1 MRILCLDVGAATIQ
15 FGLMAEGRE
24 TFAERSEMPT
34 RGREGA
40 EAVLARLVR
49 LIDRYAGSIDCI
61 SICTRGRIDEETDEI
76 VLSTDDIPGWGGFP
90 LVSRLKERFDLPIVI
105 INDTTALAL
114 GEAHFGSMRGQ
125 ERFLCMNIGSGIGGV
140 MMQGGQVQWSH
151 SRRAP
156 EMGHITLH
164 PGGKKCSCGKLGC
177 YEAYASAHALIRM
190 AACRLRKRTLTGRE
204 LFGLIEQ
211 GDETARMCL
220 EDWAREV
227 ALGLYN
233 ICCVVNPD
241 TVVLGGG
248 IMKQKA
254 ALEAVCRQYAQ
265 LDCMEDLR
273 PNKICA
279 SPLGNAAGLYGCVVA
294 ARKKLAKPADIS
306 E

>member
-1 MRILCLDVGAATIQ
+1 
-15 FGLMAEGRE
+15 
-24 TFAERSEMPT
+24 
-34 RGREGA
+34 
-40 EAVLARLVR
+40 
-49 LIDRYAGSIDCI
+49 
-61 SICTRGRIDEETDEI
+61 
-76 VLSTDDIPGWGGFP
+76 
-90 LVSRLKERFDLPIVI
+90 
-105 INDTTALAL
+105 
-114 GEAHFGSMRGQ
+114 
-125 ERFLCMNIGSGIGGV
+125 
-140 MMQGGQVQWSH
+140 
-151 SRRAP
+151 
-156 EMGHITLH
+156 
-164 PGGKKCSCGKLGC
+164 
-177 YEAYASAHALIRM
+177 M

-220 EDWAREV
+220 EDWAREA

-294 ARKKLAKPADIS
+294 ARKKLGKTEETS